1 MGHIRTFISDPQK
14 KPEVSGRWTEAVKWP
29 LKAFPIDQPREKR
42 KKEKK
47 PAHQMMPTY
56 VDGDRTLKNHFK
68 KKKVTTDSLSFKR

>member
-1 MGHIRTFISDPQK
+1 
-14 KPEVSGRWTEAVKWP
+14 VKWP

-56 VDGDRTLKNHFK
+56 VDGDRTLKNHFQK
-68 KKKVTTDSLSFKR
+68 KKKSRQIRSVLKDKIQDFRVFCFG